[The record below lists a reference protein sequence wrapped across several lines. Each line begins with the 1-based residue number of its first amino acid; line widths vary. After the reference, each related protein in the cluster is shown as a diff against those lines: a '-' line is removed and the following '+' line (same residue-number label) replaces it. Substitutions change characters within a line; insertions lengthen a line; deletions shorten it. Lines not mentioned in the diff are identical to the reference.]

1 MFSEKTNRRDFLK
14 ISGVAALG
22 TLVAANS
29 TFAQKRKKSC
39 VIIGAGF
46 SGLAAAFRLKN
57 AGWNVTILEARSRFG
72 GRVFSHRLPENPNLV
87 CELGAEWVGE
97 HHERI
102 IALCKDFGLQLQ
114 DHRFA
119 DSLMQNG
126 KVARPKEWGFSEA
139 SEQKLKKLLSSLDNY
154 SDARLNLLDRQDW
167 WTVLKNLGFSDE
179 ELRIRDLMDS
189 TDFGESI
196 RFVSG
201 YAAAGEYA
209 VSCEHNEMD
218 FKITGGNSRLAEE
231 FVKRIGAENIK
242 LNTLVEEIIQTKG
255 LVTVKTKDGK
265 FTADA
270 VICTVPTASLQ
281 KIKFTPQLP
290 AVQQK
295 AAESLIYAR
304 IIKNSVL
311 YDERFWEADDF
322 SLVTDATSHYYF
334 HSTQKQAGKQGIL
347 TAYAIGDKADVLAS
361 QDDKHRMEVIT
372 HDLIPFNPN
381 APNLARGIASYSWQ
395 RDEFS
400 KGAYALYRPGQW
412 FGVRPELLKPHGK
425 ILFAGEHLSDDWQ
438 GFMEGAIETGEAA
451 ADSLVRT

>member
-1 MFSEKTNRRDFLK
+1 MPSNNSNRRDFLK
-14 ISGVAALG
+14 LSGVAAVG
-22 TLVAANS
+22 TLLSANGV
-29 TFAQKRKKSC
+29 FAQRKGKTC
-39 VIIGAGF
+39 VVIGAGF
-46 SGLAAAFRLKN
+46 SGLAAAFKLKN
-57 AGWNVTILEARSRFG
+57 AGWKVTILEARNRIS
-72 GRVFSHRLPENPNLV
+72 GRVFSHKIAETPNLV

-102 IALCKDFGLQLQ
+102 ISLCKDFGLQLQ
-114 DHRFA
+114 DHRFE

-126 KVARPKEWGFSEA
+126 KVSRPKTWGFSEK
-139 SEQKLKKLLSSLDNY
+139 SETALSKLLKSLDGKT
-154 SDARLNLLDRQDW
+154 RLQLEALDKKDW
-167 WTVLKNLGFSDE
+167 LTVLRNLGFSDE

-231 FVKRIGAENIK
+231 FAKRIGEDSIK
-242 LNTLVEEIIQTKG
+242 LNTLVEEIHQSKG
-255 LVTVKTKDGK
+255 IVTVKTKDAK
-265 FTADA
+265 FVCDA

-281 KIKFTPQLP
+281 KIKFTPELP
-290 AVQQK
+290 PIQQK

-311 YDERFWEADDF
+311 YDERFWEADNF
-322 SLVTDATSHYYF
+322 SMVSDTTSHYYF

-347 TAYAIGDKADVLAS
+347 TAYAIGEKADVLAS
-361 QDDKHRMEVIT
+361 QDDKRRMEIIAN
-372 HDLIPFNPN
+372 DLVPFKQN
-381 APNLARGIASYSWQ
+381 APNLARGIASYAWQ

-400 KGAYALYRPGQW
+400 KGAYAIYRPGQW
-412 FGVRPELLKPHGK
+412 FGVRPHLLKPHGK
-425 ILFAGEHLSDDWQ
+425 VLFAGEHLSDDWQ

-451 ADSLVRT
+451 AESLIK

>member
-1 MFSEKTNRRDFLK
+1 MFSDKTNRRNFLK
-14 ISGVAALG
+14 LSGIVTIGTIISANGV
-22 TLVAANS
+22 
-29 TFAQKRKKSC
+29 FAQRRQKSC
-39 VIIGAGF
+39 IVIGAGF
-46 SGLAAAFRLKN
+46 AGLAAAFKLKN
-57 AGWNVTILEARSRFG
+57 AGWKVTILEARSRFG
-72 GRVFSHRLPENPNLV
+72 GRVFSHRMGENNELI

-102 IALCKDFGLQLQ
+102 LSLCKDFGLVLQ
-114 DHRFA
+114 DHRFS

-126 KVARPKEWGFSEA
+126 KVSRPDSWGLSET
-139 SEQKLKKLLSSLDNY
+139 SKNKLKKLLGGLDNY
-154 SDARLNLLDRQDW
+154 SENRLKTMDRQDW
-167 WTVLKNLGFSDE
+167 WTVLKNIGFSDE
-179 ELRIRDLMDS
+179 ELRLRDLADS

-209 VSCEHNEMD
+209 ISCEHNEMD
-218 FKITGGNSRLAEE
+218 FKITGGNSRLSEE
-231 FVKRIGAENIK
+231 FAKRIGADSIK
-242 LNTLVEEIIQTKG
+242 LNTLVEEIRQSKGVVTVRTKG
-255 LVTVKTKDGK
+255 EN

-281 KIKFTPQLP
+281 KIKFNPPLP
-290 AVQQK
+290 PMQQK

-311 YDERFWEADDF
+311 YEERFWEADNF
-322 SLVTDATSHYYF
+322 SMVSDATSHYYF

-361 QDDKHRMEVIT
+361 QDDHRRMQIIT
-372 HDLIPFNPN
+372 NDLIPFHSK
-381 APNLARGIASYSWQ
+381 APSLARSIASYAWA

-412 FGVRPELLKPHGK
+412 FGVRPALLQPHGK
-425 ILFAGEHLSDDWQ
+425 VLFAGEHLSDDWQ
-438 GFMEGAIETGEAA
+438 GFMEGAIETGESAA
-451 ADSLVRT
+451 ESLIK

>member
-1 MFSEKTNRRDFLK
+1 MSSNKTNRRDFLK
-14 ISGVAALG
+14 LSGVATIGAL
-22 TLVAANS
+22 LSANS
-29 TFAQKRKKSC
+29 VFAQRKSKSC
-39 VIIGAGF
+39 VVIGAGF
-46 SGLAAAFRLKN
+46 SGLAAAFKLKN
-57 AGWNVTILEARSRFG
+57 AGWKVTVLEARNRIS
-72 GRVFSHRLPENPNLV
+72 GRVFSHRMNENPDLI

-102 IALCKDFGLQLQ
+102 ISLCKDFKLDLQE
-114 DHRFA
+114 HRFE

-126 KVARPKEWGFSEA
+126 KVSRPKTWGFSEK
-139 SEQKLKKLLSSLDNY
+139 SETALSKLLKSLDGKT
-154 SDARLNLLDRQDW
+154 RLQLEALDKKDW
-167 WTVLKNLGFSDE
+167 LTVLRNLGFSDE

-218 FKITGGNSRLAEE
+218 YKITGGNSRLAEE
-231 FVKRIGAENIK
+231 FAKRIGAENIK
-242 LNTLVEEIIQTKG
+242 LNTLVEEIYQSKG
-255 LVTVKTKDGK
+255 IVTVKTKDAK
-265 FTADA
+265 FVCDA

-281 KIKFTPQLP
+281 KIKFTPELP
-290 AVQQK
+290 PIQQK

-322 SLVTDATSHYYF
+322 SMVSDTTSHYYF

-347 TAYAIGDKADVLAS
+347 TAYAIGEKADVLAS
-361 QDDKHRMEVIT
+361 QDDKRRMEIIAN
-372 HDLIPFNPN
+372 DLVPFNRN
-381 APNLARGIASYSWQ
+381 APNLARGIASYAWQ

-400 KGAYALYRPGQW
+400 KGAYAIYRPGQW
-412 FGVRPELLKPHGK
+412 FGVRPHLLKPHGK
-425 ILFAGEHLSDDWQ
+425 VLFAGEHLSDDWQ

-451 ADSLVRT
+451 AESLIR

>member
-1 MFSEKTNRRDFLK
+1 MSSNKTNRRNFLK
-14 ISGVAALG
+14 LSGVAAVSTMLS
-22 TLVAANS
+22 ANNVFS
-29 TFAQKRKKSC
+29 QRKSKTC
-39 VIIGAGF
+39 VVIGAGF
-46 SGLAAAFRLKN
+46 SGLAAAFKLKN
-57 AGWNVTILEARSRFG
+57 AGWKVTVLEARSRIS
-72 GRVFSHRLPENPNLV
+72 GRVFTHRMKENPDLI

-102 IALCKDFGLQLQ
+102 ISLCKDFKLDLQE
-114 DHRFA
+114 HRFE

-126 KVARPKEWGFSEA
+126 KVSRPKTWGFSEK
-139 SEQKLKKLLSSLDNY
+139 SETALSKLLKSLDGK
-154 SDARLNLLDRQDW
+154 SRLQLEALDKKDW
-167 WTVLKNLGFSDE
+167 LTVLRNLGFTDE

-231 FVKRIGAENIK
+231 FAKRIGEDSIK
-242 LNTLVEEIIQTKG
+242 LNTLVEEINQSKG
-255 LVTVKTKDGK
+255 IVTVKTKDAK
-265 FTADA
+265 FVCDA

-281 KIKFTPQLP
+281 KIKFTPELP
-290 AVQQK
+290 PIQQK

-311 YDERFWEADDF
+311 YDERFWEADNF
-322 SLVTDATSHYYF
+322 SMVSDTTSHYYF

-347 TAYAIGDKADVLAS
+347 TAYAIGEKADVLAS
-361 QDDKHRMEVIT
+361 QDDKRRMEIIAN
-372 HDLIPFNPN
+372 DLVPFNKN
-381 APNLARGIASYSWQ
+381 APNLARGIASYAWQ

-400 KGAYALYRPGQW
+400 KGAYAIYRPGQW
-412 FGVRPELLKPHGK
+412 FGVREHLLKPHGK
-425 ILFAGEHLSDDWQ
+425 VLFSGEHLSDDWQ

-451 ADSLVRT
+451 AESLIG

>member
-1 MFSEKTNRRDFLK
+1 MFLDKTNRRDFLK
-14 ISGVAALG
+14 ISGAATVGAL
-22 TLVAANS
+22 LS
-29 TFAQKRKKSC
+29 TKSVFGQRRKKNC
-39 VIIGAGF
+39 VVIGAGF
-46 SGLAAAFRLKN
+46 AGLAAAFKMKN
-57 AGWNVTILEARSRFG
+57 AGWNVTILEARMRFG
-72 GRVFSHRLPENPNLV
+72 GRVFSHRMGENNNLI

-97 HHERI
+97 SHERI
-102 IALCKDFGLQLQ
+102 LSFIKDFGLEKQ

-126 KVARPKEWGFSEA
+126 KVSRPGSWGLSEV
-139 SEQKLKKLLSSLDNY
+139 SKNKLEKMLKSLDNY
-154 SDARLNLLDRQDW
+154 SDAKLRLMDKQDW
-167 WTVLKNLGFSDE
+167 WTVLKNLGLSDE
-179 ELRIRDLMDS
+179 ELRLRDLADS

-209 VSCEHNEMD
+209 VSCVHNEMD
-218 FKITGGNSRLAEE
+218 YKITGGNSRLAEE

-242 LNTLVEEIIQTKG
+242 LNTLVEEVQQSKG
-255 LVTVKTKDGK
+255 IVTVKTKDAK
-265 FTADA
+265 FSADA
-270 VICTVPTASLQ
+270 VICTVPTESLR
-281 KIKFTPQLP
+281 KIKFNPPLP

-295 AAESLIYAR
+295 AAESLLYAR

-322 SLVTDATSHYYF
+322 SLVSDTTSHFYF

-361 QDDKHRMEVIT
+361 HDDQRRMEIIT
-372 HDLIPFNPN
+372 RDLISFKSN
-381 APNLARGIASYSWQ
+381 APNLARGIASYAWQ

-400 KGAYALYRPGQW
+400 KGAYAHYRPGQW
-412 FGVRPELLKPHGK
+412 FGVRPHLLAPHGK
-425 ILFAGEHLSDDWQ
+425 VLFAGEHLSDDWQ

-451 ADSLVRT
+451 AGFLIK

>member
-1 MFSEKTNRRDFLK
+1 MFSEKTTRRNFLK
-14 ISGVAALG
+14 ISGAATIG
-22 TLVAANS
+22 TLLSANS
-29 TFAQKRKKSC
+29 ILGQKRRKSC
-39 VIIGAGF
+39 VIVGAGF
-46 SGLAAAFRLKN
+46 SGLAAAFKLKN

-72 GRVFSHRLPENPNLV
+72 GRVFSHRLPENTNLI

-102 IALCKDFGLQLQ
+102 ITLCKDFGLQLQ

-126 KVARPKEWGFSEA
+126 KVSHPKAWGFSEK
-139 SEQKLKKLLSSLDNY
+139 SEKALHKLLSGLDNY
-154 SDARLNLLDRQDW
+154 SQARLNLMDRQDW
-167 WTVLKNLGFSDE
+167 WTVLKNIGFSDE

-231 FVKRIGAENIK
+231 FVKRIGTDSIK
-242 LNTLVEEIIQTKG
+242 LNTLVEEINQTKG
-255 LVTVKTKDGK
+255 VVTVKTKDAK
-265 FTADA
+265 YTCDA
-270 VICTVPTASLQ
+270 VVCTVPTASLQ
-281 KIKFTPQLP
+281 KIKFTPTLP

-311 YDERFWEADDF
+311 YDERFWGADNF
-322 SLVTDATSHYYF
+322 SLVSDATSHYYF
-334 HSTQKQAGKQGIL
+334 HSTQNQPGKQGIL

-361 QDDKHRMEVIT
+361 QDDKRRMEIIT
-372 HDLIPFNPN
+372 KDLIPFNSN
-381 APNLARGIASYSWQ
+381 APNLARGIASYAWA

-400 KGAYALYRPGQW
+400 KGAYAIYRPGQW
-412 FGVRPELLKPHGK
+412 FGVRPHLLKPHGK
-425 ILFAGEHLSDDWQ
+425 VLFAGEHLSDDWQ

-451 ADSLVRT
+451 AQILIG